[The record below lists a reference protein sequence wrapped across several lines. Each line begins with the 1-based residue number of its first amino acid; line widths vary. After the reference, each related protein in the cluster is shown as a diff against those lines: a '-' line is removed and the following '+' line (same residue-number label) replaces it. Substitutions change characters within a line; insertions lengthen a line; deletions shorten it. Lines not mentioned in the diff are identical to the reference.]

1 MSIRQISRPVCILGL
16 GLIGG
21 SLLRALKEQD
31 VTVFGYNRSPS
42 GAQAAAQDGY
52 DASSDLVATL
62 TRAAEVDA
70 LIVLATP
77 MPAIEALLDAIAT
90 HAPEC
95 GFTDVVSVKE
105 RVYELVNARGLA
117 DRYVGSHPMAGTA
130 ESGWSATRSDLFQGA
145 VWVITYDYAL
155 EHNPDTRWI
164 GLWTDVAAM
173 AGQVGSD
180 LVPARVRQHDAAVAR
195 ISHLPHLLAEA
206 LAITGDHGGA
216 LALSLAAGSF
226 RDGTRVASTNPSL
239 VRAMCETNA
248 SALRDALDETLSLL
262 HDAREHLGGPD
273 VNLEELIDTGYR
285 SRIRFEAHNQSPH
298 GPDSTV
304 QISPHPVFRV
314 HPGGPNWINQ
324 LKQAEMIGAN
334 IEVVRGPR
342 TPA

>member
-21 SLLRALKEQD
+21 SLLRALKAQD

-70 LIVLATP
+70 LIVLSTP
-77 MPAIEALLDAIAT
+77 MPAIGALLDAIAT
-90 HAPEC
+90 YAPEC

-130 ESGWSATRSDLFQGA
+130 ESGWGATRADLFQGA

-155 EHNPDTRWI
+155 EHTPDARWI

-173 AGQVGSD
+173 AGQVGSN
-180 LVPARVRQHDAAVAR
+180 LVPARVHQHDAAVAR

-248 SALRDALDETLSLL
+248 AALRAALDETLSLL
-262 HDAREHLGGPD
+262 HDAREHLSGPD

-298 GPDSTV
+298 SADSSV
-304 QISPHPVFRV
+304 HISPHPVFRV

-334 IEVVRGPR
+334 IEVVRGPS
-342 TPA
+342 TPV